1 MGNQSQVRP
10 RPLSAVFYFV
20 PQENLSPVTV
30 KQARLARPRV
40 SMLLFFL
47 LIVKPIFTLERKN
60 GLPTNPTSVRK
71 DPIANFARVPTF
83 SPIFSTTFRSF
94 ASLSGL
100 ERQRRKKAVLG
111 KKQKETLFPIFF
123 LTTQPPRQDQ
133 AFPNSLTYRGV
144 SRPLVD
150 LLRSQLRQTPPASS
164 SISSSTS
171 SLNMTKANATPCS
184 FLSGSLLPLSG
195 ICTASGACR
204 VGRTDYQASGC
215 KTTIISVG
223 GHCEVNRPLKRTRGT
238 CSSEGHC
245 VGRGQ
250 RELRWNQLQCL
261 MNNLKPR

>member
-1 MGNQSQVRP
+1 
-10 RPLSAVFYFV
+10 
-20 PQENLSPVTV
+20 
-30 KQARLARPRV
+30 
-40 SMLLFFL
+40 MLLFFL

-83 SPIFSTTFRSF
+83 SPIFSTTFRTKNRSF
-94 ASLSGL
+94 ASLSSLSGL

-123 LTTQPPRQDQ
+123 LTTQPPRQDR
-133 AFPNSLTYRGV
+133 AFSTSLTYRGV

-164 SISSSTS
+164 SSISSSTSSSTS

-195 ICTASGACR
+195 ICTVSGACR
-204 VGRTDYQASGC
+204 VGRTDYHQTSGC
-215 KTTIISVG
+215 KTTTVG

-245 VGRGQ
+245 VGRFDSI
-250 RELRWNQLQCL
+250 NHF
-261 MNNLKPR
+261 NLFTES